1 MTTDLSH
8 DVGAG
13 ADHAPTVSTRILHAD
28 RMADVGHGAVHA
40 PMHTSV
46 LYGYGSAQELQ
57 EVFQGHKPGFT
68 YARQGNPT
76 GAALEAKL
84 NLLEETRHNLLRDR
98 HGGDFG
104 HVLRPV
110 TCRRSCGEQPLRVR
124 QHRGRTPDA

>member
-1 MTTDLSH
+1 MTTDLSR
-8 DVGAG
+8 DAGAG
-13 ADHAPTVSTRILHAD
+13 AGHVPTVSTRILHAD
-28 RMADVGHGAVHA
+28 RIADAGHGAVHA

-84 NLLEETRHNLLRDR
+84 ADGGFYVRDPKGFSAATARLDAARIERDAAEHQWLELEMLR
-98 HGGDFG
+98 
-104 HVLRPV
+104 
-110 TCRRSCGEQPLRVR
+110 EEIE
-124 QHRGRTPDA
+124 A